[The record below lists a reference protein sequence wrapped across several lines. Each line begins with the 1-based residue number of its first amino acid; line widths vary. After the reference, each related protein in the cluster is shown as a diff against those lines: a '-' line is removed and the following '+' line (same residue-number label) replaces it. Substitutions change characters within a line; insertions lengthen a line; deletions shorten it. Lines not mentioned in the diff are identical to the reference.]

1 MYVEVSA
8 LGTASDVQRPFAERY
23 SPTEVGLT
31 SRFDVPIATH
41 ELLDVHATLDS
52 GTEMLTAG
60 RPETSGATFT
70 FTVVVAHEANT
81 KPATKHMAAIRTGE
95 RTWAG
100 TRIIVSLRS

>member
-8 LGTASDVQRPFAERY
+8 LGTASAVQRPFAERY

-31 SRFDVPIATH
+31 SRLDVPIATH
-41 ELLDVHATLDS
+41 ELLVVHATLDS

-60 RPETSGATFT
+60 RPETCGATV
-70 FTVVVAHEANT
+70 TVAVAHEANT
-81 KPATKHMAAIRTGE
+81 KPATEHIAAIRTGE

-100 TRIIVSLRS
+100 TRIIASLRS